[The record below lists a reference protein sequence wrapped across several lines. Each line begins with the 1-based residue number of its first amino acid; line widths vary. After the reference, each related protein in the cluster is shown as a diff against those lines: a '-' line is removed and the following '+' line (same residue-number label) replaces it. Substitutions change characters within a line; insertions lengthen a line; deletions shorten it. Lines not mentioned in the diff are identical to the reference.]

1 MVTASPGLAVKG
13 VNEVMVCPLDLLMDK
28 TKLASTRAKMYTF
41 FIVLCPMPRDTLRT
55 MTIRQKKTEKPTL
68 RKIKRG
74 ASQHTKP
81 TLLHH
86 I

>member
-1 MVTASPGLAVKG
+1 ML
-13 VNEVMVCPLDLLMDK
+13 
-28 TKLASTRAKMYTF
+28 
-41 FIVLCPMPRDTLRT
+41 RDTQRT
-55 MTIRQKKTEKPTL
+55 LTDRQKTTEKPTL

-74 ASQHTKP
+74 AIQHTNP

>member
-1 MVTASPGLAVKG
+1 MKNIRKCADIQLLAV
-13 VNEVMVCPLDLLMDK
+13 
-28 TKLASTRAKMYTF
+28 
-41 FIVLCPMPRDTLRT
+41 IPRDTLRT
-55 MTIRQKKTEKPTL
+55 LTDRQKTTEKSTL

-74 ASQHTKP
+74 ASRHTKP

>member
-1 MVTASPGLAVKG
+1 
-13 VNEVMVCPLDLLMDK
+13 
-28 TKLASTRAKMYTF
+28 
-41 FIVLCPMPRDTLRT
+41 MPRDTLRT
-55 MTIRQKKTEKPTL
+55 LTVRQKTTEKPTL

>member
-1 MVTASPGLAVKG
+1 VINQS
-13 VNEVMVCPLDLLMDK
+13 ESDK
-28 TKLASTRAKMYTF
+28 KCSDIF
-41 FIVLCPMPRDTLRT
+41 FYKAAHNKQLGKSGRRDTLRT
-55 MTIRQKKTEKPTL
+55 LTDRQKTTEKPTL

-74 ASQHTKP
+74 ASQRTKP